1 MSAIMIE
8 DISSELYAKLEQ
20 QARHYH
26 RTITQQ
32 VITLLEQAMTQHPT
46 QSPPTPIELGVIPD
60 SERVYVKDLEII
72 NQRAEQLNEE
82 AFDVLTYQVE
92 L

>member
-1 MSAIMIE
+1 MSAIVIE
-8 DISSELYAKLEQ
+8 DISSDLYAKLEQ
-20 QARHYH
+20 QASYYH

-32 VITLLEQAMTQHPT
+32 VVSLLEDAMTQLHPS
-46 QSPPTPIELGVIPD
+46 QSEKLPTPIVLDVKPD
-60 SERVYVKDLEII
+60 YATELEII

-82 AFDVLTYQVE
+82 AMDVLTYQVE

>member
-1 MSAIMIE
+1 MSAIVIE

-20 QARHYH
+20 QARHSH

-32 VITLLEQAMTQHPT
+32 VVSLLEEAMKQQYQSEKLPT
-46 QSPPTPIELGVIPD
+46 DRVPDVKPDYAKEL
-60 SERVYVKDLEII
+60 YII
-72 NQRAEQLNEE
+72 NQRADKLNEE
-82 AFDVLTYQVE
+82 ALDVLNYQVE